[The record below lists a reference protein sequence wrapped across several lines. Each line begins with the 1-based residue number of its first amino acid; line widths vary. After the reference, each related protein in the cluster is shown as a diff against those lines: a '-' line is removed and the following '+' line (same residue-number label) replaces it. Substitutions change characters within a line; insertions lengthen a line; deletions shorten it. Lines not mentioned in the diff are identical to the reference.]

1 VPRTSKT
8 GSGSGSKP
16 EDLSYED
23 ALKKLEEL
31 VESMESGD
39 LPLESLLSRFEK
51 GTRLA
56 QLCQSKL
63 AEAELRIQKL
73 EQNAKGDLELKPFD
87 TGPAAN
93 P

>member
-8 GSGSGSKP
+8 GSASASKL

-23 ALKKLEEL
+23 ALKKVEEL
-31 VESMESGD
+31 VESMESGE
-39 LPLESLLSRFEK
+39 LPLESLLSRFEE

-56 QLCQSKL
+56 QLCQAKL

-73 EQNAKGDLELKPFD
+73 EQNAEGDLELKPFD
-87 TGPAAN
+87 TGPDAN